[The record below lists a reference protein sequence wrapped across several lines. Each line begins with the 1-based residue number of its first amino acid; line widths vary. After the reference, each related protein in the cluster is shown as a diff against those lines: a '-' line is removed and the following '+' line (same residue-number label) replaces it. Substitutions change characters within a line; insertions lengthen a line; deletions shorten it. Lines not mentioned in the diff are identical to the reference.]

1 MSVDPS
7 ALFEA
12 VMSAL
17 AQVPSAVIAAALIA
31 GPTAIW
37 LIARFLNPPDV
48 AKRDEGGLE
57 ELLWVCPACRSI
69 NEDRLPS
76 CYRCHRLRAGEHAPL
91 VAPEAEPAPTWAPP
105 GVGIAVGPGAP
116 ALNPGESWIE
126 VEVARASREV
136 DDDDGVEPDEEA
148 EEEVLAAEAASLA
161 YEPVILEPRVTASG
175 RPAASKSTAQRTRRK
190 PPAAADGS
198 ATKPKRTRKTGSG

>member
-12 VMSAL
+12 VMSGL
-17 AQVPSAVIAAALIA
+17 AQVPSAVIAAVLIA

-37 LIARFLNPPDV
+37 LIARFLSPPDV
-48 AKRDEGGLE
+48 AKRDDMGLE

-69 NEDRLPS
+69 NEDRIPG

-91 VAPEAEPAPTWAPP
+91 VAPVAEPAPTWTGP

-116 ALNPGESWIE
+116 ALKPGESWIE

-136 DDDDGVEPDEEA
+136 DDNGVGPEKEE
-148 EEEVLAAEAASLA
+148 LAAEVAALA
-161 YEPVILEPRVTASG
+161 YEPVILEPRVTPSG
-175 RPAASKSTAQRTRRK
+175 RPAAPRPVAQRARRK
-190 PPAAADGS
+190 PPAAADTG
-198 ATKPKRTRKTGSG
+198 AAKPKRTRKTGSG

>member
-12 VMSAL
+12 VMSGL

-37 LIARFLNPPDV
+37 IILRFLNPPDV
-48 AKRDEGGLE
+48 AKRDDMGLE

-76 CYRCHRLRAGEHAPL
+76 CYRCHRLRAGEHGPL
-91 VAPEAEPAPTWAPP
+91 VAEPASTGAGP

-116 ALNPGESWIE
+116 VLEPGESWIE

-136 DDDDGVEPDEEA
+136 DGNGVGP
-148 EEEVLAAEAASLA
+148 EEEELAAEVAALA
-161 YEPVILEPRVTASG
+161 YEPVILEPRVTASD
-175 RPAASKSTAQRTRRK
+175 RPAAPKPVAQRARRK
-190 PPAAADGS
+190 PPTAADGG
-198 ATKPKRTRKTGSG
+198 APKPKRTRKTGSG